1 MSVTVTMDGFD
12 KVAAQLDHFPKEV
25 EKAIKKTM
33 RKSAKPYLAAV
44 KGSMPFP
51 EWNSEL
57 TIKTKV
63 SSRQGRIMLSSGVF
77 GTTHLDNG
85 AIPAFFKFLWRNY
98 GTLTLRSPEHEF
110 KTPVR
115 ANRNRKNNVGQ
126 PAHMDFERVTQG
138 AETAIAEAVVATI
151 DDEVEKLEKEVN

>member
-63 SSRQGRIMLSSGVF
+63 NSKQGRIMLSSGVF

-98 GTLTLRSPEHEF
+98 VLCARCQNWVIEYESNNTDIPGMAGRALSGKLPGMRLEHPAQGSLHLSRAALR
-110 KTPVR
+110 
-115 ANRNRKNNVGQ
+115 
-126 PAHMDFERVTQG
+126 RV
-138 AETAIAEAVVATI
+138 
-151 DDEVEKLEKEVN
+151 